1 MLAGYKQTRLLW
13 AMDPSTW
20 TNPAVC
26 PQQGVVRW
34 SIPGILRE
42 TGHYEITHYFRL
54 EEGVPGVWG
63 ENNQVQ
69 DPELKFHRVVREG
82 GSPNFQSSV
91 HFPFFGPH
99 NGLSACCQIPC
110 WL

>member
-1 MLAGYKQTRLLW
+1 
-13 AMDPSTW
+13 MDPSTW
-20 TNPAVC
+20 TSPAVC

-54 EEGVPGVWG
+54 EEGVPGGWG

-69 DPELKFHRVVREG
+69 DPGLKFHGVVRAG
-82 GSPNFQSSV
+82 VPPIFSPQSVS
-91 HFPFFGPH
+91 
-99 NGLSACCQIPC
+99 LSLTPTTGFLLVAKYLVGCKTEF
-110 WL
+110 